1 MQFGIWNLYV
11 SVWKGEAGPQV
22 AAGGHYT
29 LWCGHT
35 ALSLFSYVMS
45 ELHHLRFI
53 CLLKA
58 LSSATEQASQV
69 AITLPSWKKTYS
81 RSMPS
86 ADIALV
92 QRRSVPQ
99 SLSTSS
105 PGKHSGENMFSTGVL
120 ILDGSCLQETVN
132 ASLL

>member
-69 AITLPSWKKTYS
+69 AITLPSWRKTYS

-92 QRRSVPQ
+92 QSRSVPQ

-105 PGKHSGENMFSTGVL
+105 PGIHSGENMFSTGVL
-120 ILDGSCLQETVN
+120 ILDGSCLEETVN
-132 ASLL
+132 DSLL